1 MSIDDGIEIWDMSA
15 EGKHLLD
22 AALRL
27 PERDRQ
33 ILADRLHASVENIEL
48 DEEWKQ
54 AWSDE
59 LDRRDAELDGGE
71 VRPITLDD
79 VRRHMQDVRHRKA

>member
-1 MSIDDGIEIWDMSA
+1 MATEAWDMST
-15 EGKHLLD
+15 EGKYVLD

-33 ILADRLHASVENIEL
+33 ILADRLQASVESIDL
-48 DEEWKQ
+48 DPSWEQ

-59 LDRRDAELDGGE
+59 LDRRDAELDRGAVQPMSLE
-71 VRPITLDD
+71 D
-79 VRRHMQDVRHRKA
+79 VRRLMHEARYGNGRS

>member
-1 MSIDDGIEIWDMSA
+1 MTIEAWDMSA

-27 PERDRQ
+27 PQRDRE
-33 ILADRLHASVENIEL
+33 ILADRLHASVDSSEL
-48 DEEWKQ
+48 DPGWEK

-59 LDRRDAELDGGE
+59 LDQRDAELDSGE
-71 VRPITLDD
+71 VQPLTLED
-79 VRRHMQDVRHRKA
+79 VRRIMQEARHGTAGS